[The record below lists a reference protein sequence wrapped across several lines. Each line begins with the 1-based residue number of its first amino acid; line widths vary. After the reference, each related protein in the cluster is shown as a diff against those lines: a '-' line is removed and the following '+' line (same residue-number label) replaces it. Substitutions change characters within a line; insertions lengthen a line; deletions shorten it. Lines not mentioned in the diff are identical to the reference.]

1 MSGHFRINGI
11 VRINNAKGMQE
22 KTEVLTS
29 MLTNMLLIL
38 RVRFCCRLLGFLHH
52 MWSTELQNGLMLFY
66 AFKWFGMPRGM
77 WRYPSRQESFQSK
90 ELGNL
95 CLISEHS
102 IIATCFTP
110 STFKGTTFPWWL
122 CFPFNCTICCLKK
135 KKSSQGYVNKTLC
148 SCGSKFISAS
158 IDSQTH
164 DIEILFYFL

>member
-1 MSGHFRINGI
+1 MLKKCTKRGFSEHVDQHAVNFAGEILLPFAGISAPYVVHRI
-11 VRINNAKGMQE
+11 
-22 KTEVLTS
+22 TEWLDA
-29 MLTNMLLIL
+29 
-38 RVRFCCRLLGFLHH
+38 
-52 MWSTELQNGLMLFY
+52 FY
-66 AFKWFGMPRGM
+66 AFKWFGMPWGM
-77 WRYPSRQESFQSK
+77 WRYPSRHESFQSK

-122 CFPFNCTICCLKK
+122 CFPFNCTICCLTKNNN
-135 KKSSQGYVNKTLC
+135 SQGYVNKTLC

-164 DIEILFYFL
+164 SIEILFYFL